1 MRANDELASQLRSLP
16 MVKIDKEYTFEGP
29 NGKVTLADL
38 FEGRKQLIVY
48 HFMLGPDDEVGCEG
62 CSFLADN
69 LPNSDSH
76 LKARET
82 TLALVS
88 RGPCAKIE
96 KFKARM
102 GWPYPWYSS
111 FGTDFNWDFQVSNDE
126 AVTPVK
132 YNYKNKEEILSEP
145 NPLNRSH
152 VKGESPGMSVFF
164 REGDEVFHTYSTYAR
179 GLDTVLVT
187 NTLLDYTPLGRQDEV
202 ELLRHDEY

>member
-1 MRANDELASQLRSLP
+1 
-16 MVKIDKEYTFEGP
+16 MVKLDKEYTFEGP
-29 NGKVTLADL
+29 NRKVTFADL

-48 HFMLGPDDEVGCEG
+48 HFMLGPDDEAGCEG
-62 CSFLADN
+62 CSFFADN

-76 LKARET
+76 LRARET
-82 TLALVS
+82 TLVLVS
-88 RGPCAKIE
+88 RAPLAKIE

-132 YNYKNKEEILSEP
+132 YNYKNKEEILGAK
-145 NPLNRSH
+145 NPGDRTH

-164 REGDEVFHTYSTYAR
+164 KEGDEVFHTYSTYAR